1 MLRKALITIAALL
14 PVSNVLSAG
23 LDLKLSSETAEV
35 TFLTQNATF
44 GYGGADIGIGLLIN
58 ENDDVMASGSIV
70 VSGSGTGD
78 VRALHFGV
86 GGKIYAGRLDFSSN
100 TPGAASQENP
110 SGGALAVGGNL
121 RYVFPA
127 SMPFAILVEGFWA
140 PSVTSFSDFD
150 GLVEYRAALEL
161 EITPSA
167 RAYIGYRVLEVELD
181 TGLKYDVDD
190 NAHIGVRFAF

>member
-14 PVSNVLSAG
+14 PASNVLSAG

-44 GYGGADIGIGLLIN
+44 GYGGADIGIGLFIN
-58 ENDDVMASGSIV
+58 EKDDFLVNGSII

-86 GGKIYAGRLDFSSN
+86 GGKLYGGRLDFGPN
-100 TPGAASQENP
+100 VDDP
-110 SGGALAVGGNL
+110 SGGALAIGGNL
-121 RYVFPA
+121 RYVFPSSTPIA
-127 SMPFAILVEGFWA
+127 VLVEGFWA

-150 GLVEYRAALEL
+150 GLVEYRVALEL
-161 EITPSA
+161 EVTPSA
-167 RAYIGYRVLEVELD
+167 RAYIGYRRLEVELD
-181 TGLKYDVDD
+181 TGFIDVLDD

>member
-1 MLRKALITIAALL
+1 MLRKALITIMALL

-23 LDLKLSSETAEV
+23 LDLKLSSETAEA

-44 GYGGADIGIGLLIN
+44 GYGGADIGVGLFIN
-58 ENDDVMASGSIV
+58 ERDDFLVNGAII

-86 GGKIYAGRLDFSSN
+86 GGKIYGGRLDFESN
-100 TPGAASQENP
+100 VPGATENP
-110 SGGALAVGGNL
+110 SGGAIAVGGNL
-121 RYVFPA
+121 RYVFP
-127 SMPFAILVEGFWA
+127 SSTPIAILVEGFWA

-150 GLVEYRAALEL
+150 GLVEYRGALEL
-161 EITPSA
+161 EVTPSA

-181 TGLKYDVDD
+181 NGFNYKLDD

>member
-14 PVSNVLSAG
+14 PASNVLSAG

-44 GYGGADIGIGLLIN
+44 GYGGADIGIGLFIN
-58 ENDDVMASGSIV
+58 ENDDFLVNGSIV

-86 GGKIYAGRLDFSSN
+86 GGKAYAGRLDFSS
-100 TPGAASQENP
+100 TVPGASSQDNP
-110 SGGALAVGGNL
+110 SGGAIAVGGHL
-121 RYVFPA
+121 RYVFP
-127 SMPFAILVEGFWA
+127 SSTPIAILAEGFWA

-150 GLVEYRAALEL
+150 GLIEYRFALEL
-161 EITPSA
+161 EVTPSA

-181 TGLKYDVDD
+181 TGFKYKLDD

>member
-14 PVSNVLSAG
+14 PASNVFSAG

-58 ENDDVMASGSIV
+58 ENDDFLVNGAIV

-86 GGKIYAGRLDFSSN
+86 GGKVYAGRLDFQSLN
-100 TPGAASQENP
+100 PGNPSQENP
-110 SGGALAVGGNL
+110 SGGAIAVGGNL
-121 RYVFPA
+121 RYVFPSSTPIA
-127 SMPFAILVEGFWA
+127 VLIEGFWA

-150 GLVEYRAALEL
+150 GLVEYRVALEL
-161 EITPSA
+161 EVTPSA
-167 RAYIGYRVLEVELD
+167 RAYVGYRKLEVELD

>member
-14 PVSNVLSAG
+14 PASNVLSAG

-44 GYGGADIGIGLLIN
+44 GYGGADIGIGLFIN
-58 ENDDVMASGSIV
+58 ERDDFLLNGSIV

-86 GGKIYAGRLDFSSN
+86 GGKIYGGRLDLGPN
-100 TPGAASQENP
+100 VPNP
-110 SGGALAVGGNL
+110 SGGAIAIGGNL
-121 RYVFPA
+121 RYVFP
-127 SMPFAILVEGFWA
+127 SSTPIAILLEGFWA

-150 GLVEYRAALEL
+150 GIVEYRVALEL
-161 EITPSA
+161 EVTPSA
-167 RAYIGYRVLEVELD
+167 RAYIGYRKLEVELD
-181 TGLKYDVDD
+181 TGFTDILDD

>member
-1 MLRKALITIAALL
+1 MLRKALIIIMALM

-58 ENDDVMASGSIV
+58 ENDDFLVNGAIV

-86 GGKIYAGRLDFSSN
+86 GGKAYGGRLDFSSN
-100 TPGAASQENP
+100 NPNASSQENP
-110 SGGALAVGGNL
+110 SGGAIAVGGNI

-161 EITPSA
+161 EVTPSA
-167 RAYIGYRVLEVELD
+167 RAYIGYRKLEVELD

>member
-1 MLRKALITIAALL
+1 MLKKALIIIAALL
-14 PVSNVLSAG
+14 PASNVLSLG

-58 ENDDVMASGSIV
+58 ENDDFLVNGGIL

-86 GGKIYAGRLDFSSN
+86 GGKAYAGRLDFQSLN
-100 TPGAASQENP
+100 PGNDSQDNP
-110 SGGALAVGGNL
+110 SGGAIAVGGNI

-127 SMPFAILVEGFWA
+127 KMPFAILVEGFWA

-161 EITPSA
+161 EVTPSA

-181 TGLKYDVDD
+181 TGLEYDVDD
-190 NAHIGVRFAF
+190 SAHIGVRFAF

>member
-1 MLRKALITIAALL
+1 MLKQAFPFFLLALFSSQSHAA
-14 PVSNVLSAG
+14 G
-23 LDLKLSSETAEV
+23 IDIRLSSETAEA

-44 GYGGADIGIGLLIN
+44 GYGGADIGLGIFAN
-58 ENDDVMASGSIV
+58 ENDDIFVNGSIL

-86 GGKIYAGRLDFSSN
+86 GGKLYAGRIDDLPV
-100 TPGAASQENP
+100 PGDSIN
-110 SGGALAVGGNL
+110 GGALAIGGHL

-127 SMPFAILVEGFWA
+127 STPLAVLGEVFWA

-150 GLVEYRAALEL
+150 RILEYRVALEV
-161 EITPSA
+161 EVTPSA
-167 RAYIGYRVLEVELD
+167 RAYIGYRKLEVELD
-181 TGLKYDVDD
+181 QTGRDYEADD

>member
-1 MLRKALITIAALL
+1 MLRRALITIATLL
-14 PVSNVLSAG
+14 PTTNVLSAG

-44 GYGGADIGIGLLIN
+44 GYGGADIGIGLFIN
-58 ENDDVMASGSIV
+58 ENDDFLVNGAIV

-86 GGKIYAGRLDFSSN
+86 GGKAYAGRLDLQTTNPNDS
-100 TPGAASQENP
+100 EP
-110 SGGALAVGGNL
+110 SGGAIAIGGNL
-121 RYVFPA
+121 RYVFP
-127 SMPFAILVEGFWA
+127 SSTPIAILVEGFWA

-150 GLVEYRAALEL
+150 GLVEYRIALEL
-161 EITPSA
+161 EVTPSG
-167 RAYIGYRVLEVELD
+167 RAYVGYRKLEVELD
-181 TGLKYDVDD
+181 TGYEYVLDD

>member
-14 PVSNVLSAG
+14 STTNVTAAG

-35 TFLTQNATF
+35 TFLTQSATF
-44 GYGGADIGIGLLIN
+44 GYGGADIGIGLFIN
-58 ENDDVMASGSIV
+58 EQDDFLVNGSII

-86 GGKIYAGRLDFSSN
+86 GGKIYAGRLDFGPN
-100 TPGAASQENP
+100 VPDP
-110 SGGALAVGGNL
+110 SGGAIAIGGNL
-121 RYVFPA
+121 RYVFP
-127 SMPFAILVEGFWA
+127 SSTPFAILVEGFWA

-150 GLVEYRAALEL
+150 RLVEYRAALEL
-161 EITPSA
+161 EVTPSA
-167 RAYIGYRVLEVELD
+167 RAYIGYRKLEVELD
-181 TGLKYDVDD
+181 TGLKDVLDD

>member
-1 MLRKALITIAALL
+1 MLRKALITIAAIL
-14 PVSNVLSAG
+14 PASNVLSAG

-44 GYGGADIGIGLLIN
+44 GYGGADIGIGLFIN
-58 ENDDVMASGSIV
+58 ENDDFLVNGSIV

-86 GGKIYAGRLDFSSN
+86 GGKAYAGRLDFQSL
-100 TPGAASQENP
+100 SQGTIQEDP
-110 SGGALAVGGNL
+110 SGGAIAVGGHL
-121 RYVFPA
+121 RYVFP
-127 SMPFAILVEGFWA
+127 SSTPIAILAEGFWA

-150 GLVEYRAALEL
+150 GLIEYRFAVEL
-161 EITPSA
+161 EVTPSA

-181 TGLKYDVDD
+181 TGLKYKLDD

>member
-14 PVSNVLSAG
+14 STTNVTAAG

-35 TFLTQNATF
+35 TFLTQSATF
-44 GYGGADIGIGLLIN
+44 GYGGADIGIGLFIN
-58 ENDDVMASGSIV
+58 EQDDFLANGSIV

-86 GGKIYAGRLDFSSN
+86 GGKIYAGRLDFGPN
-100 TPGAASQENP
+100 VPNP
-110 SGGALAVGGNL
+110 SGGAIAIGGNL
-121 RYVFPA
+121 RYVFP
-127 SMPFAILVEGFWA
+127 SSTPFAILVEGFWA

-150 GLVEYRAALEL
+150 GLVEYRVALEL
-161 EITPSA
+161 EVTPSA
-167 RAYIGYRVLEVELD
+167 RAYIGYRKLEVELD
-181 TGLKYDVDD
+181 TGLKDVLDD